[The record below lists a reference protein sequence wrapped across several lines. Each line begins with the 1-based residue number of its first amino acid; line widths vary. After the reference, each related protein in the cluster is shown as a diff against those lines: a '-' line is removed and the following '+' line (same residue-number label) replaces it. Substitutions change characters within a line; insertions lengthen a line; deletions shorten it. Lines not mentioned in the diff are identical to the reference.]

1 MIQKGVVKGTQ
12 QLLITVTQG
21 NKNWVSTENFSN
33 KLKLRT
39 ELVLDEELSHVEKE
53 DWVMFVCVGRRRTYF
68 YSKRLIW
75 WLMKCLDKVG
85 RCSCS
90 CSCCAT
96 LSGWHSDVWK
106 RKTSNTKNKRFE
118 FNFCKVYLFVSLTQL
133 IPFIKTFCFNSIF
146 ALLLKFVHWFWG

>member
-53 DWVMFVCVGRRRTYF
+53 D
-68 YSKRLIW
+68 
-75 WLMKCLDKVG
+75 
-85 RCSCS
+85 
-90 CSCCAT
+90 
-96 LSGWHSDVWK
+96 
-106 RKTSNTKNKRFE
+106 
-118 FNFCKVYLFVSLTQL
+118 
-133 IPFIKTFCFNSIF
+133 
-146 ALLLKFVHWFWG
+146 